1 MIKKDQGQFSE
12 DKQVLLMKNTLM
24 AYSITIKEAIL
35 DYIPKVI
42 ISLYINEILNTIETQ
57 FVGVFSH
64 KDSLEKLLIINN
76 KKLTM
81 AQNAEQEISQIK
93 KALSLL
99 DHL

>member
-1 MIKKDQGQFSE
+1 
-12 DKQVLLMKNTLM
+12 M

-81 AQNAEQEISQIK
+81 AQNAEQEINQIK

>member
-1 MIKKDQGQFSE
+1 
-12 DKQVLLMKNTLM
+12 MKNTLM

>member
-1 MIKKDQGQFSE
+1 
-12 DKQVLLMKNTLM
+12 M